1 LVAARQVSEGPLA
14 WTDPVRPQGAFPEER
29 PGDFGQLLDQDA
41 RGEIVQVVLPAVAQR
56 ASARSERHLKE
67 LKKPLPDASH
77 RAQMAASEP
86 FLERTVGDS
95 EAQAVARLA
104 PQKAVLPAGRQPEL
118 SWRLAHLAVAL
129 AQPEPVQGARCWP
142 RVFLLER
149 PAQLQ

>member
-29 PGDFGQLLDQDA
+29 PAGPGQHLDQDA
-41 RGEIVQVVLPAVAQR
+41 RGEIVQVVLSAVAQR
-56 ASARSERHLKE
+56 ASVRQSQDP
-67 LKKPLPDASH
+67 KKPLPGASR
-77 RAQMAASEP
+77 RAQTVVPEP
-86 FLERTVGDS
+86 LLEWSTGEL
-95 EAQAVARLA
+95 EAQVVAQLV
-104 PQKAVLPAGRQPEL
+104 PQTAARQAELQPEL

-129 AQPEPVQGARCWP
+129 AQPEPVQAERCWP